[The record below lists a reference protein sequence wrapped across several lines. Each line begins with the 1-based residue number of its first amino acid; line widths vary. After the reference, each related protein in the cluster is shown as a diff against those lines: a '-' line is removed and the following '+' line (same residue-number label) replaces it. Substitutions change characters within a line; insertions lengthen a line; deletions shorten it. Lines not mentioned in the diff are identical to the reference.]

1 MLTKFK
7 IAFKME
13 GCFRE
18 EAMAKSRY
26 ASSRKGLMVAGLQ
39 SLLLEGDSNVVT
51 KSALKTHRLRVQAS
65 TVEYCYLMSCNLCSK
80 MLSPDKDIFMY
91 RGDQGFCSVECR
103 NRQIVLDE
111 MKEVESSTRGR
122 LKSYQHCSTTA
133 GRSESRRLLED
144 LRRRHKPLPRQN
156 HWAIAS

>member
-13 GCFRE
+13 GCFNE
-18 EAMAKSRY
+18 EAMARSTY

-51 KSALKTHRLRVQAS
+51 KTALKTQLLRVQAS
-65 TVEYCYLMSCNLCSK
+65 TVEYCYLMSCNLCNK
-80 MLSPDKDIFMY
+80 MLSPDKDIYMY

-111 MKEVESSTRGR
+111 MKELESSTSGR
-122 LKSYQHCSTTA
+122 LNSYKHCSATA
-133 GRSESRRLLED
+133 GRSESRRVLED